1 MMHIGK
7 DLPRDDHS
15 ELEGRNPRTHDMDVL
30 PTLELLEIL
39 NDEDERV
46 PAAVRAALPALAD
59 AVDRAADR
67 FETGGRIHYVGAGT
81 SGRIAVQDAAELIPT
96 FGIQPDRIVA
106 HIAGGQEALVQP
118 VEGAEDDPETALR
131 DVELTT
137 SDVVLGLSASGTTP
151 YVDGAIRRARQAGAL
166 TILITANGDAELVR
180 VVDVPI
186 VVATGPEALAG
197 STRLK
202 AGSAQKMAL
211 NSFSTALMT
220 RVGRTWSNLM
230 VSMAA
235 SNDKLRSR
243 AVAVISAIAGV
254 DGQVAADALLRCD
267 YRLGVAVVHVAGGID
282 PDGAAEVLERS
293 GGSVRRA
300 IDMLT
305 EA

>member
-1 MMHIGK
+1 MHIGK

>member
-1 MMHIGK
+1 
-7 DLPRDDHS
+7 
-15 ELEGRNPRTHDMDVL
+15 MDVL

>member
-15 ELEGRNPRTHDMDVL
+15 EPEGRNPRTHDMDVL

-151 YVDGAIRRARQAGAL
+151 YVDGALRRARQAGAL

>member
-1 MMHIGK
+1 M
-7 DLPRDDHS
+7 
-15 ELEGRNPRTHDMDVL
+15 DML

-39 NDEDERV
+39 NDEDDRV
-46 PAAVRAALPALAD
+46 PAAVRAALPRLAE
-59 AVDRAADR
+59 AVDRAAER
-67 FETGGRIHYVGAGT
+67 FEEGGRIHYVGAGT

-96 FGIQPDRIVA
+96 FGILPDRIVA
-106 HIAGGQEALVQP
+106 HIAGGEEALVQP
-118 VEGAEDDPETALR
+118 VEGAEDDADSALR
-131 DVELTT
+131 DVDL
-137 SDVVLGLSASGTTP
+137 SALDVVLGLSASGTTP
-151 YVDGAIRRARQAGAL
+151 YVVGAIGRASDVGAL
-166 TILITANGDAELVR
+166 TILITANGDADLVDL
-180 VVDVPI
+180 VDVPV

-243 AVAVISAIAGV
+243 AVTMISAITGINS
-254 DGQVAADALLRCD
+254 QAAAEALRDCD
-267 YRLGVAVVHVAGGID
+267 YRLGVAVVHVESGLS
-282 PDGAAEVLERS
+282 PDAAADLLDRS

-300 IDMLT
+300 IDTLT
-305 EA
+305 SK